1 MDYKEQIEQL
11 RKQIDQLEQQIN
23 KPKIEVGKWYKKIG
37 EKRLTHLWY
46 CVSIDGTRNY
56 NKCWSFGFQGG
67 DGEFSPCMF
76 RGLTTET
83 KLADEKEVVEA
94 LTKYC
99 DELFKDCD
107 RVDRS
112 GMDKGLLEGTWTVID
127 EFSNVGYNCMYEGNF
142 QYKGIYVMD
151 KHGRFAKGL
160 KKELD
165 YDVSFKSGVVEL
177 NLDCKGFQDG
187 KYKLVRVD

>member
-23 KPKIEVGKWYKKIG
+23 KPTIEVGKVYRYQYGIFMVT
-37 EKRLTHLWY
+37 EVTEDEY
-46 CVSIDGTRNY
+46 EA
-56 NKCWSFGFQGG
+56 FGFGLNG
-67 DGEFSPCMF
+67 MF
-76 RGLTTET
+76 
-83 KLADEKEVVEA
+83 KMNSHIKADNDLIKEATPEEWITA

-112 GMDKGLLEGTWTVID
+112 GLDLDRGYPVITELMDDSSIGLEGSI
-127 EFSNVGYNCMYEGNF
+127 FM
-142 QYKGIYVMD
+142 YKGVYVMD

-160 KKELD
+160 KKEVNW
-165 YDVSFKSGVVEL
+165 DVEIGDNENIITWNWLPKE
-177 NLDCKGFQDG
+177 KAG

>member
-23 KPKIEVGKWYKKIG
+23 KPKIEVGKVYKATCNKNMIG
-37 EKRLTHLWY
+37 VVTEILRDCGNFKV
-46 CVSIDGTRNY
+46 VSIY
-56 NKCWSFGFQGG
+56 GFDD
-67 DGEFSPCMF
+67 DGEWTTTHEPTTDN
-76 RGLTTET
+76 LT
-83 KLADEKEVVEA
+83 LATPEEWTTA

-99 DELFKDCD
+99 DELYKDCD

-112 GMDKGLLEGTWTVID
+112 GLDLDRGYPVITELMDDSSIGLEGSI
-127 EFSNVGYNCMYEGNF
+127 FM
-142 QYKGIYVMD
+142 YKGVYVMD